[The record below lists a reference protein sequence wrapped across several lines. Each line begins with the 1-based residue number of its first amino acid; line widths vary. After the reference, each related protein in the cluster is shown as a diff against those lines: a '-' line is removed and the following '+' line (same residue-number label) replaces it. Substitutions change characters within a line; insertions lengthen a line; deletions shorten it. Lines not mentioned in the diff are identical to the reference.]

1 MAKDV
6 LTLAW
11 SEMRRRKFASAIKLL
26 ESKAELYEDNFEFY
40 LATGS
45 ACLYAGDIGSASSYF
60 QRARHISLTDTRL
73 LLGQAAIFMRRGDV
87 DRALQYYFE
96 IKENESCRFLKSISS

>member
-11 SEMRRRKFASAIKLL
+11 SSMRRRHFAAAIKML
-26 ESKAELYEDNFEFY
+26 EGKAHIYEDNFEYY
-40 LATGS
+40 LTLGI

-60 QRARHISLTDTRL
+60 QRARRIRLTESRL
-73 LLGQAAIFMRRGDV
+73 LLAQAAASV
-87 DRALQYYFE
+87 
-96 IKENESCRFLKSISS
+96 S